1 MLFFVRSGDLEV
13 YVIDPVKKKE
23 VYVRTLTG
31 GQFFGEFALLTGQ
44 PRSASVR
51 PKSYAKVGYFDKSR
65 FEEIVFMFPE
75 FKQRLQDNLN
85 TYDDV
90 DKIWQRE
97 QLKKITFMR
106 YLSGEILDELT
117 IILVQRYYDQNQ
129 EILRHGEICD
139 KIIIL
144 TQGVIEIYVTISG

>member
-1 MLFFVRSGDLEV
+1 
-13 YVIDPVKKKE
+13 
-23 VYVRTLTG
+23 
-31 GQFFGEFALLTGQ
+31 
-44 PRSASVR
+44 
-51 PKSYAKVGYFDKSR
+51 
-65 FEEIVFMFPE
+65 
-75 FKQRLQDNLN
+75 
-85 TYDDV
+85 
-90 DKIWQRE
+90 
-97 QLKKITFMR
+97 MR